1 MKKKFTQIWY
11 VLDDG
16 ITTVVGIR
24 ERDESLAVMQVT
36 YYIKGD
42 YYSVGLDVWYRE
54 TLPTSGVELHEK
66 MREFDNVD
74 WSIGGDRDSIYA
86 DLTDDMREDFKVLE
100 RICTNFPQEKID
112 SPICDI
118 TKWVYAESEKKCDI
132 FQKIADLNTE
142 INDYINEVES
152 EIKDAVNK
160 RNEILEMKHIRL
172 YDFLESRRHMV
183 MQMFPETSLEVAT
196 GIDGLTV
203 WFKKKRTRIAFGGYN
218 YTILNDK
225 YKTTVDA
232 DDAPYKA
239 KQYNKVLTSWDA
251 IQENIFDQNL
261 YEALSEEMTK
271 QVTKAKDRLVK
282 ARAELAEVQ

>member
-1 MKKKFTQIWY
+1 MKKFTQIWY

-36 YYIKGD
+36 YYINGD
-42 YYSVGLDVWYRE
+42 YYSVGWDVWYRE
-54 TLPTSGVELHEK
+54 TLPTNGVELHEK
-66 MREFDNVD
+66 MREFDNVS

-118 TKWVYAESEKKCDI
+118 TEYVYGVDEPKSEI
-132 FQKIADLNTE
+132 FRKIAELNAE
-142 INDYINEVES
+142 INNYIHEVEN
-152 EIKDAVNK
+152 EINHVVNK
-160 RNEILEMKHIRL
+160 RNEILDQKHVHLYNFLKSRWLKVKEM
-172 YDFLESRRHMV
+172 YSDV
-183 MQMFPETSLEVAT
+183 SLEVET
-196 GIDGLTV
+196 GLKDVTV
-203 WFKKKRTRIAFGGYN
+203 WFKRNHFYIEFGGYN
-218 YTILNDK
+218 YAIVHPRYADMVNR
-225 YKTTVDA
+225 
-232 DDAPYKA
+232 DDAPHKA
-239 KQYNKVLTSWDA
+239 KQYDKVITNWDS

-261 YEALSEEMTK
+261 YEALSELMTK
-271 QVTKAKDRLVK
+271 KVNKARRRLEK

>member
-42 YYSVGLDVWYRE
+42 YYSVGWDVWYRE
-54 TLPTSGVELHEK
+54 TLPTNGVELHEK
-66 MREFDNVD
+66 MREFDNVG

-118 TKWVYAESEKKCDI
+118 TEHVYSVDEPKSEI
-132 FQKIADLNTE
+132 FRKIAELNAE
-142 INDYINEVES
+142 INSYIDEVES

-160 RNEILEMKHIRL
+160 RNQILEQKHIDL
-172 YDFLESRRHMV
+172 YNFLEPRWLKV
-183 MQMFPETSLEVAT
+183 KEMFPDVSLQIET
-196 GIDGLTV
+196 GLKGVTV
-203 WFKKKRTRIAFGGYN
+203 WFKRNRFKIEFGGYN
-218 YTILNDK
+218 YT
-225 YKTTVDA
+225 TVHPTYTDMVNK
-232 DDAPYKA
+232 DDAPHKA
-239 KQYNKVLTSWDA
+239 KQYDKVLTSWDA

-261 YEALSEEMTK
+261 YEALSEKMTE
-271 QVTKAKDRLVK
+271 QVVKARERLSK